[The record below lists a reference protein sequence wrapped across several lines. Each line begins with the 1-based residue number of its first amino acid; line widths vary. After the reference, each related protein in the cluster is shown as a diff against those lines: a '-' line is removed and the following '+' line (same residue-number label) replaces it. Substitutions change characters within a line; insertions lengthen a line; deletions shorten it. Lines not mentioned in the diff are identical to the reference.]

1 MNLRRFSVV
10 FATLLAAGTMLLA
23 ADANIQGGKDL
34 RVANAAAQ
42 GDRDAVAALIKQK
55 VDVNTAQGDGMT
67 ALHWAAFKDDL
78 ALTKMLLT
86 AGASVKATTRNGAI
100 TPLNMA
106 ARNGNAAMVA
116 ALLKAGSSATEI
128 TAEGM
133 TPLMAAALS
142 GSADTAKVLLDAG
155 ANVNAREKAHSQTA
169 LMFAAAEGRA
179 DVIKLLASRG
189 ADLKA
194 TTEVVKLERARFDDD
209 GNPLPVR
216 PEEAAGNG
224 STVTGG
230 NTVMGAMNALLFASR
245 EGMLDAVKALVAA
258 GADVNQPNAEKST
271 PLLIAI
277 ANAHYTTA
285 KYLVEAGADVN
296 LVNSDGLTPLYAAI
310 NMQYAPVSWAP
321 NPLTDQEKVTHIE
334 LMKTLLDK
342 GANPNVKL
350 RKKLWF
356 SPTSHDQQWVNPVGA
371 TPFWRAAQADDV
383 VAMKLLV
390 AHGAD
395 YKLTNSTGSTALHMA
410 AGLGYSGNFSQT
422 NMDQWT
428 DAVKYLVEDLRMD
441 INAGDNQGYTPIMGA
456 AWRGNNNLVQ
466 YLADHG
472 AKLDAR
478 NKRGWS
484 ITDMANGPALRSSVP
499 MVHPETIAFLVKL
512 GAPELTKV
520 EGEAILGSARG
531 RGRVV
536 PPAAKP
542 PATKKDE
549 PKK

>member
-1 MNLRRFSVV
+1 MNFKRIALLLSVV
-10 FATLLAAGTMLLA
+10 AVAGALLLADTTV
-23 ADANIQGGKDL
+23 QGVKDL
-34 RVANAAAQ
+34 RVANAASQ

-67 ALHWAAFKDDL
+67 ALHWATFKDDL
-78 ALTKMLLT
+78 VLAKMLLA
-86 AGASVKATTRNGAI
+86 AGANVKVTTRNGAI

-106 ARNGNAAMVA
+106 AKNGNAAMVS
-116 ALLKAGSSATEI
+116 ALLKAGASATEI

-142 GSADTAKVLLDAG
+142 GSVDTTKVLLDAG
-155 ANVNAREKAHSQTA
+155 AEVNAREKAHSQTA

-194 TTEVVKLERARFDDD
+194 TTEVVKLEKARFDDD
-209 GNPLPVR
+209 GNPIPVR
-216 PEEAAGNG
+216 PDESAGG

-258 GADVNQPNAEKST
+258 GADLNQPNAEKST
-271 PLLIAI
+271 PLIIAI

-285 KYLVEAGADVN
+285 KYLVDAGADVN
-296 LVNSDGLTPLYAAI
+296 LVNSDGLTPLYATI

-321 NPLTDQEKVTHIE
+321 NPLPDQEKVSHIE
-334 LMKTLLDK
+334 LMKALLDK

-356 SPTSHDQQWVNPVGA
+356 SPTSHDQQWVNPIGA
-371 TPFWRAAQADDV
+371 TPFWRAAQGDDA

-410 AGLGYSGNFSQT
+410 SGLGYSGNFSQT
-422 NMDQWT
+422 NMDQWM
-428 DAVKYLVEDLRMD
+428 DSVKYLVEDLKMD
-441 INAGDNQGYTPIMGA
+441 VNTADNQGYTPIMGA

-499 MVHPETIAFLVKL
+499 MIHPETIAFLVKL

-520 EGEAILGSARG
+520 EGEAILGSGRG
-531 RGRVV
+531 RGRVL
-536 PPAAKP
+536 PPAA
-542 PATKKDE
+542 KKDE

>member
-1 MNLRRFSVV
+1 MNLKQISLLSSGLLV
-10 FATLLAAGTMLLA
+10 AGALLLA
-23 ADANIQGGKDL
+23 DATIQGVKDL
-34 RVANAAAQ
+34 RVANAASQ

-67 ALHWAAFKDDL
+67 ALHWATFKDDL
-78 ALTKMLLT
+78 VLTKMLLA
-86 AGASVKATTRNGAI
+86 AGANVKVTTRNGAI

-106 ARNGNAAMVA
+106 AKNGNAAMVS
-116 ALLKAGSSATEI
+116 ALLKAGAGVTEV

-142 GSADTAKVLLDAG
+142 GSVDTAKVLLDAG
-155 ANVNAREKAHSQTA
+155 ADVNAREKAHSQTA

-189 ADLKA
+189 ADWKA
-194 TTEVVKLERARFDDD
+194 TTEVVKLEKARFDDD
-209 GNPLPVR
+209 GNPIPVR
-216 PEEAAGNG
+216 PDESAGG
-224 STVTGG
+224 STITGG
-230 NTVMGAMNALLFASR
+230 NTVMGGMNALLFASR

-258 GADVNQPNAEKST
+258 GADLNQPSAEKST
-271 PLLIAI
+271 PLIIAI

-285 KYLVEAGADVN
+285 KYLVDAGADVN
-296 LVNSDGLTPLYAAI
+296 LVNSDGLTPLYATI

-321 NPLTDQEKVTHIE
+321 NPLPDQEKVSHIE
-334 LMKTLLDK
+334 LMKALLDK

-356 SPTSHDQQWVNPVGA
+356 SPTSHDQQWVNPIGA
-371 TPFWRAAQADDV
+371 TPFWRAAQGDDA

-410 AGLGYSGNFSQT
+410 SGLGYSGNFSQT
-422 NMDQWT
+422 NMDQWM
-428 DAVKYLVEDLRMD
+428 DSVKYLVEDLRMD
-441 INAGDNQGYTPIMGA
+441 VNTADNQGYTPIMGA

-499 MVHPETIAFLVKL
+499 MIHPETIAFLVKL

-520 EGEAILGSARG
+520 EGEAILGSGRG
-531 RGRVV
+531 RGRVL
-536 PPAAKP
+536 PPAA
-542 PATKKDE
+542 KKDE

>member
-1 MNLRRFSVV
+1 MNLKQISLLSSGLLV
-10 FATLLAAGTMLLA
+10 AGALLLA
-23 ADANIQGGKDL
+23 DATIQGVKDL
-34 RVANAAAQ
+34 RVANAASQ

-67 ALHWAAFKDDL
+67 ALHWATFKDDL
-78 ALTKMLLT
+78 VLTKMLLA
-86 AGASVKATTRNGAI
+86 AGANVKVTTRNGAI

-106 ARNGNAAMVA
+106 AKNGNAAMVS
-116 ALLKAGSSATEI
+116 ALLKAGAGVTEV

-142 GSADTAKVLLDAG
+142 GSVDTAKVLLDAG
-155 ANVNAREKAHSQTA
+155 ADVNAREKAHSQTA

-189 ADLKA
+189 ADWKA
-194 TTEVVKLERARFDDD
+194 TTEVVKLEKARFDDD
-209 GNPLPVR
+209 GNPIPVR
-216 PEEAAGNG
+216 PDESAGG
-224 STVTGG
+224 STITGG
-230 NTVMGAMNALLFASR
+230 NTVMGGMNALLFASR

-258 GADVNQPNAEKST
+258 GADLNQPSAEKST
-271 PLLIAI
+271 PLIIAI

-285 KYLVEAGADVN
+285 KYLVDAGADVN
-296 LVNSDGLTPLYAAI
+296 LVNSDGLTPLYATI

-321 NPLTDQEKVTHIE
+321 NPLPDQEKVSHIE
-334 LMKTLLDK
+334 LMKALLDK

-356 SPTSHDQQWVNPVGA
+356 SPTSHDQQWVNPIGA
-371 TPFWRAAQADDV
+371 TPFWRAAQGDDA

-410 AGLGYSGNFSQT
+410 SGLGYSGNFSQT
-422 NMDQWT
+422 NMDQWM
-428 DAVKYLVEDLRMD
+428 DSVKYLVEDLRMD
-441 INAGDNQGYTPIMGA
+441 VNTADNQGYTPIMGA

-484 ITDMANGPALRSSVP
+484 ITDMANGPALHSSVP
-499 MVHPETIAFLVKL
+499 MIHPETIAFLVKL

-520 EGEAILGSARG
+520 EGEAILGSGRG
-531 RGRVV
+531 RGRVL
-536 PPAAKP
+536 PPAA
-542 PATKKDE
+542 KKDE

>member
-1 MNLRRFSVV
+1 MNLKRIPLLLSALAV
-10 FATLLAAGTMLLA
+10 AGALLLA
-23 ADANIQGGKDL
+23 DATIQGGKDL
-34 RVANAAAQ
+34 RVANAASQ

-67 ALHWAAFKDDL
+67 ALHWATFKDDL
-78 ALTKMLLT
+78 VLTKMLLA
-86 AGASVKATTRNGAI
+86 AGANVKVTTRNGAI

-106 ARNGNAAMVA
+106 AKNGNAAMVS
-116 ALLKAGSSATEI
+116 ALLKAGSGTTEI

-142 GSADTAKVLLDAG
+142 GSVDTAKVLLDAG
-155 ANVNAREKAHSQTA
+155 ADVNAREKAHSQTA

-194 TTEVVKLERARFDDD
+194 TTEVVKLEKARFDDD
-209 GNPLPVR
+209 GNPIPVR
-216 PEEAAGNG
+216 PDEAVGG
-224 STVTGG
+224 STITGG

-258 GADVNQPNAEKST
+258 GADLNQPSAEKST
-271 PLLIAI
+271 PLIIAI

-285 KYLVEAGADVN
+285 KYLVDAGADVN
-296 LVNSDGLTPLYAAI
+296 LVNSDGLTPLYATI

-321 NPLTDQEKVTHIE
+321 NPLPDQEKVSHIE
-334 LMKTLLDK
+334 LMKALLDK

-356 SPTSHDQQWVNPVGA
+356 SPTSHDQQWVNPIGA
-371 TPFWRAAQADDV
+371 TPFWRAAQGDDA

-422 NMDQWT
+422 NMDQWM
-428 DAVKYLVEDLRMD
+428 DSVKYLVEDLKMD
-441 INAGDNQGYTPIMGA
+441 VNTADNQGYTPIMGA

-499 MVHPETIAFLVKL
+499 MIHPETIAFLVKL

-520 EGEAILGSARG
+520 EGEAILGSGRG
-531 RGRVV
+531 RGRVL
-536 PPAAKP
+536 PPAA
-542 PATKKDE
+542 KKDE

>member
-1 MNLRRFSVV
+1 MNFKRIALLLSVV
-10 FATLLAAGTMLLA
+10 AVAGALLLADTTV
-23 ADANIQGGKDL
+23 QGVKDL
-34 RVANAAAQ
+34 RVANAASQ

-67 ALHWAAFKDDL
+67 ALHWATFKDDL
-78 ALTKMLLT
+78 VLAKMLLA
-86 AGASVKATTRNGAI
+86 AGANVKVTTRNGAI

-106 ARNGNAAMVA
+106 AKNGNAAMVS
-116 ALLKAGSSATEI
+116 ALLKAGASATEI

-142 GSADTAKVLLDAG
+142 GSVDTTKVLLDAG
-155 ANVNAREKAHSQTA
+155 AEVNAREKAHSQTA

-194 TTEVVKLERARFDDD
+194 TTEVVKLEKARFDDD
-209 GNPLPVR
+209 GNPIPVR
-216 PEEAAGNG
+216 PDESAGG

-258 GADVNQPNAEKST
+258 GADLNQPSAEKST
-271 PLLIAI
+271 PLIIAI

-285 KYLVEAGADVN
+285 KYLVDAGADVN
-296 LVNSDGLTPLYAAI
+296 LVNSDGLTPLYATI

-321 NPLTDQEKVTHIE
+321 NPLPDQEKVSHIE
-334 LMKTLLDK
+334 LMKALLDK

-356 SPTSHDQQWVNPVGA
+356 SPTSHDQQWVNPIGA
-371 TPFWRAAQADDV
+371 TPFWRAAQGDDA

-410 AGLGYSGNFSQT
+410 SGLGYSGNFSQT
-422 NMDQWT
+422 NMDQWM
-428 DAVKYLVEDLRMD
+428 DSVKYLVEDLKMD
-441 INAGDNQGYTPIMGA
+441 VNTADNQGYTPIMGA

-499 MVHPETIAFLVKL
+499 MIHPETIAFLVKL

-520 EGEAILGSARG
+520 EGEAILGSGRG
-531 RGRVV
+531 RGRVL
-536 PPAAKP
+536 PPAA
-542 PATKKDE
+542 KKDE

>member
-1 MNLRRFSVV
+1 MNLKQISLLSAGLLV
-10 FATLLAAGTMLLA
+10 AGALLLA
-23 ADANIQGGKDL
+23 DATIQGTKDL
-34 RVANAAAQ
+34 RVANAASQ

-67 ALHWAAFKDDL
+67 ALHWATFKDDL
-78 ALTKMLLT
+78 VLAKMLLA
-86 AGASVKATTRNGAI
+86 AGANVKVTTRNGAI

-106 ARNGNAAMVA
+106 AKNGNAAMVSS
-116 ALLKAGSSATEI
+116 LLKAGASATEI

-142 GSADTAKVLLDAG
+142 GSVDTTKVLLDAG
-155 ANVNAREKAHSQTA
+155 AEVNAREKAHSQTA

-194 TTEVVKLERARFDDD
+194 TTEVVKLEKARFDDD
-209 GNPLPVR
+209 GNPIPVR
-216 PEEAAGNG
+216 PDESAGG

-258 GADVNQPNAEKST
+258 GADLNQPNAEKST
-271 PLLIAI
+271 PLIIAI

-285 KYLVEAGADVN
+285 KYLVDAGADVN
-296 LVNSDGLTPLYAAI
+296 LVNSDGLTPLYATI

-321 NPLTDQEKVTHIE
+321 NPLPDQEKVSHIE
-334 LMKTLLDK
+334 LMKALLDK

-356 SPTSHDQQWVNPVGA
+356 SPTSHDQQWVNPIGA
-371 TPFWRAAQADDV
+371 TPFWRAAQGDDA

-410 AGLGYSGNFSQT
+410 SGLGYSGNFSQT
-422 NMDQWT
+422 NMDQWM
-428 DAVKYLVEDLRMD
+428 DSVKYLVEDLKMD
-441 INAGDNQGYTPIMGA
+441 VNTADNQGYTPIMGA

-499 MVHPETIAFLVKL
+499 MIHPETIAFLVKL

-520 EGEAILGSARG
+520 EGEAILGSGRG
-531 RGRVV
+531 RGRVL
-536 PPAAKP
+536 PPAA
-542 PATKKDE
+542 KKDE

>member
-1 MNLRRFSVV
+1 MNFKQISLLSSGLLV
-10 FATLLAAGTMLLA
+10 AGALLLA
-23 ADANIQGGKDL
+23 DATIQGTKDL
-34 RVANAAAQ
+34 RVANAASQ

-67 ALHWAAFKDDL
+67 ALHWATFKDDL
-78 ALTKMLLT
+78 VLAKMLLT
-86 AGASVKATTRNGAI
+86 AGANVKVTTRNGAI

-106 ARNGNAAMVA
+106 AKNGNAAMVS
-116 ALLKAGSSATEI
+116 ALLKAGAGATEI

-142 GSADTAKVLLDAG
+142 GSVDTTKVLLDAG
-155 ANVNAREKAHSQTA
+155 AEVNAREKAHSQTA

-194 TTEVVKLERARFDDD
+194 TTEVVKLEKARFDDD
-209 GNPLPVR
+209 GNPIPVR
-216 PEEAAGNG
+216 PDESAGG

-258 GADVNQPNAEKST
+258 GADLNQPNAEKST
-271 PLLIAI
+271 PLIIAI

-285 KYLVEAGADVN
+285 KYLVDAGADVN
-296 LVNSDGLTPLYAAI
+296 LVNSDGLTPLYATI

-321 NPLTDQEKVTHIE
+321 NPLPDQEKVSHIE
-334 LMKTLLDK
+334 LMKALLDK

-356 SPTSHDQQWVNPVGA
+356 SPTSHDQQWVNPIGA
-371 TPFWRAAQADDV
+371 TPFWRAAQGDDA

-410 AGLGYSGNFSQT
+410 SGLGYSGNFSQT
-422 NMDQWT
+422 NMDQWM
-428 DAVKYLVEDLRMD
+428 DSVKYLVEDLKMD
-441 INAGDNQGYTPIMGA
+441 VNTADNQGYTPIMGA

-499 MVHPETIAFLVKL
+499 MIHPETIAFLVKL

-520 EGEAILGSARG
+520 EGEAILGSGRG
-531 RGRVV
+531 RGRVL
-536 PPAAKP
+536 PPAA
-542 PATKKDE
+542 KKDE